1 MPPGRRSDGSVGP
14 AGKRPRPAKPRQPK
28 APKAPKP
35 TSSRGSGSTPPPSS
49 NCLMWVLAPLV
60 VVATLIAVLF
70 F

>member
-28 APKAPKP
+28 APKP
-35 TSSRGSGSTPPPSS
+35 TSSSRGSGSTPPPSS